1 MDILITND
9 GAEVSRWGSG
19 VGRIPIPG
27 TIGDVVFVKGAPR
40 PIPIGSDH
48 TLVTAVKEDAATTMD
63 EKLGPEVVII
73 DAQEKTVI
81 LKRVA
86 VSKTVDDVDI
96 ERNAL
101 YNEVAEEYVRR
112 SLLAAETVTPGAGKV
127 RGGTANERLTALSVK
142 AAAQGQS
149 DMIIALAEVHDK
161 LEILQSE
168 IEAAES
174 SSALAALNVSDDD
187 YWI

>member
-1 MDILITND
+1 
-9 GAEVSRWGSG
+9 
-19 VGRIPIPG
+19 
-27 TIGDVVFVKGAPR
+27 
-40 PIPIGSDH
+40 
-48 TLVTAVKEDAATTMD
+48 
-63 EKLGPEVVII
+63 
-73 DAQEKTVI
+73 
-81 LKRVA
+81 
-86 VSKTVDDVDI
+86 
-96 ERNAL
+96 
-101 YNEVAEEYVRR
+101 VRR

-174 SSALAALNVSDDD
+174 SSALSTLNVSDDD